1 MTHYL
6 PQRRLRFF
14 LTAPTPC
21 PYRPGR
27 EARKVFAHLP
37 LSDGAAVNDSLTQ
50 VGFRRSQNIAY
61 RPACDACRACQSA
74 RLPVADYVFSR
85 SERRTLARNADL
97 ERHLVEAEATTE
109 QFDLLRR
116 YLNARHAAGGMAD
129 MTWPDYVAMIEDTAV
144 RTHIIEY
151 RTRPKDHG
159 PGDLVACILVDVL
172 HDGLS
177 LVYSFYEPDMAR
189 RSLGSFIIL
198 DHVVQ
203 ARQAPIPYVYLG
215 YWVQG
220 SEKMAY
226 KARFDPLEILRPH
239 GWSLMAA
246 RERGEDQPQ
255 GPDGPAGGVLS
266 QGPDV
271 DAVEIG
277 GAGRGAPTL
286 PPA

>member
-1 MTHYL
+1 VL
-6 PQRRLRFF
+6 
-14 LTAPTPC
+14 
-21 PYRPGR
+21 
-27 EARKVFAHLP
+27 
-37 LSDGAAVNDSLTQ
+37 
-50 VGFRRSQNIAY
+50 
-61 RPACDACRACQSA
+61 
-74 RLPVADYVFSR
+74 DYAFSR
-85 SERRTLARNADL
+85 SEKRALARNADL

-116 YLNARHAAGGMAD
+116 YLNARHATGGMAD

-159 PGDLVACILVDVL
+159 PGDLIACILVDVL

-177 LVYSFYEPDMAR
+177 LVYSFYDPGMAR

-203 ARQAPIPYVYLG
+203 ARQVSLPYVYLG

-226 KARFDPLEILRPH
+226 KARFTPLEILRPG
-239 GWSLMAA
+239 GWALMAN
-246 RERGEDQPQ
+246 RERTATQPQ
-255 GPDGPAGGVLS
+255 GPDGSSGAGVALS

-271 DAVEIG
+271 EAVEI
-277 GAGRGAPTL
+277 AGSDTL